1 MPGFESDTLNYD
13 NLLAGGDFTVLEVG
27 TVDETVEVKRGTVL
41 GRVSATNTFK
51 ICKEDAVDGSKE
63 PCAILAEDIKAGA
76 ENKDKYIY
84 LSGKFNKDAVIFD
97 SSITNK
103 NKAKIELHKNS
114 VFLV

>member
-1 MPGFESDTLNYD
+1 MPSIENDTLNYD

-51 ICKEDAVDGSKE
+51 ICKDANDDGSNV
-63 PCAILAEDIKAGA
+63 PVAILAEDIKAGA